1 MNLKVQHTR
10 ALIICILSLAGF
22 AFLATMITS
31 DKIIHFDNIVISFF
45 QGYEAPTL
53 TVIMKFFT
61 NIGSTVFIVPL
72 SILIL
77 LFLYKVLKHRSELIL
92 FVAVMVGSNIL
103 FLLLKLYFHRARPD
117 LHRLIEVS
125 GYSFPSGH
133 ATNACTLYGI
143 LTFLLWRHIG
153 SRLGRTILIV
163 LSVIMIFAIGISRI
177 YLGVH
182 YPSDILAG
190 YFLSVLWLTIAI
202 WFYQYYRERHISEK
216 TRIMRK

>member
-1 MNLKVQHTR
+1 MNLKVQLTQ
-10 ALIICILSLAGF
+10 ALIISIISLAGF
-22 AFLATMITS
+22 AFLATMVTY
-31 DKIIHFDNIVISFF
+31 DKIIRFDSIVISFI
-45 QGYEAPTL
+45 QGFEAPTL
-53 TVIMKFFT
+53 TVIMKLLT
-61 NIGSTVFIVPL
+61 SIGSTVSIVPL
-72 SILIL
+72 SLLIL

-133 ATNACTLYGI
+133 ATNACSLYGI
-143 LTFLLWRHIG
+143 LTFLLWKHIRT
-153 SRLGRTILIV
+153 RLGRTILIV
-163 LSVIMIFAIGISRI
+163 LSVMMILAIGVSRI

-190 YFLSVLWLTIAI
+190 YFLSILWLTTAI
-202 WFYQYYRERHISEK
+202 WFYQQYQERYINKK
-216 TRIMRK
+216 TTRNKN